1 MQPEYHPG
9 TAVLELLARADA
21 LAAAVG
27 AAVAAGDDDALLAV
41 LDERESV
48 VAAAVAASRAVD
60 DPSPAFH
67 AALTAAA
74 RESVTLGQAAR
85 NMVALAR
92 EQVATELAA
101 LDARQQAS
109 HEYQSAT
116 AQATI
121 DVTL

>member
-1 MQPEYHPG
+1 MRPEYSPAA
-9 TAVLELLARADA
+9 AVLELLARADA

-27 AAVAAGDDDALLAV
+27 TAVSAGDDDALMAV
-41 LDERESV
+41 IDERESV
-48 VAAAVAASRAVD
+48 VAAAVAASRAVPN
-60 DPSPAFH
+60 PSPAFLG
-67 AALTAAA
+67 ALHAAA

-85 NMVALAR
+85 NAVALAR

-109 HEYQSAT
+109 HEYQSGVAH
-116 AQATI
+116 ATI